1 MNGKN
6 TQGENIADNG
16 GIRETYRA
24 YLRSVES
31 DGAEPRLPGLTQF
44 TPEQLLFVS
53 YAQVWC
59 EIQTPESLLGQV
71 LSDPHSPGRFRVVG
85 PLGNS
90 EDFQKEFNCPADA
103 AMNRPEKCKL
113 W

>member
-1 MNGKN
+1 M
-6 TQGENIADNG
+6 
-16 GIRETYRA
+16 
-24 YLRSVES
+24 ES
-31 DGAEPRLPGLTQF
+31 EGTEPRLPGLQQF
-44 TPEQLLFVS
+44 SPEQLLFVS

-59 EIQTPESLLGQV
+59 EIQTPESLLSQVCHIVTALLRVTYSVTFCVTSQV
-71 LSDPHSPGRFRVVG
+71 LSDVHSPGEFRVIG

-103 AMNRPEKCKL
+103 NMNRPDKCKL